1 MTDSTIQVRKRHN
14 DDAAMDIG
22 ALDRQSGEPRREMKP
37 STAVAVASWYLL
49 SRTVG
54 GQLAAFAS
62 GTEVDRHALLDDTAA
77 ATVRADHNG
86 VWSQEL
92 ELLSAFIMNRA
103 VEREGSCCTDCLMTI
118 LMTIANDD
126 STEIE
131 DRATWRAGVERLDA
145 TDGGRLHA
153 VPAGN
158 SSSWFGTTDCDYCGS
173 ALHGDRHAI
182 VFLT

>member
-1 MTDSTIQVRKRHN
+1 MPDQ
-14 DDAAMDIG
+14 
-22 ALDRQSGEPRREMKP
+22 
-37 STAVAVASWYLL
+37 
-49 SRTVG
+49 
-54 GQLAAFAS
+54 
-62 GTEVDRHALLDDTAA
+62 
-77 ATVRADHNG
+77 NG
-86 VWSQEL
+86 MWPQKL
-92 ELLSAFIMNRA
+92 ELLSAFIINRA

-118 LMTIANDD
+118 ANDD
-126 STEIE
+126 STGIE
-131 DRATWRAGVERLDA
+131 DRAARRAGVERLDA